1 METGSQQFL
10 ALIFF
15 GIKCQPFQK

>member
-10 ALIFF
+10 ALIFY